1 MQHKFEESVLDDIKN
16 MDQRLTELEE
26 KIDSINT
33 KLTQVVDAILGN
45 PLTKTGGFINDL
57 SEAYRKID
65 HLEQKISTLNKKV
78 ADQEDFKKKIYW
90 AGGIIFSIILLIQ
103 YISNIYSNIKK

>member
-57 SEAYRKID
+57 SGAYTRID
-65 HLEQKISTLNKKV
+65 ELEKQIADLNKKIV
-78 ADQEDFKKKIYW
+78 EQEEFKKKMYW
-90 AGGIIFSIILLIQ
+90 VGGAVITILLVIQ
-103 YISNIYSNIKK
+103 YVTNIYSNIKK

>member
-1 MQHKFEESVLDDIKN
+1 MQHKFEESVIEDIKN

-45 PLTKTGGFINDL
+45 PLTKTGGFVNEITVL
-57 SEAYRKID
+57 KEKMEY
-65 HLEQKISTLNKKV
+65 LEKKV
-78 ADQEDFKKKIYW
+78 ARQDDFRKRVYW
-90 AGGIIFSIILLIQ
+90 FIGISAGAILFIQ
-103 YISNIYSNIKK
+103 YLTTIYSNLKK

>member
-1 MQHKFEESVLDDIKN
+1 MQHNFEESVIEDIKN

-45 PLTKTGGFINDL
+45 PLTKTGGFMKEITNLEEQIESL
-57 SEAYRKID
+57 SRRICK
-65 HLEQKISTLNKKV
+65 
-78 ADQEDFKKKIYW
+78 QEDFRKRVYW
-90 AGGIIFSIILLIQ
+90 FVSIVGGTILLVQ
-103 YISNIYSNIKK
+103 YLTTIYSNLKK

>member
-1 MQHKFEESVLDDIKN
+1 MQHNFEESVIEDIKN

-45 PLTKTGGFINDL
+45 PLTKTGGFMKELTSLEEQI
-57 SEAYRKID
+57 EA
-65 HLEQKISTLNKKV
+65 LKKRICR
-78 ADQEDFKKKIYW
+78 QEDFRKRVYW
-90 AGGIIFSIILLIQ
+90 AITIAAVVIVGTQ
-103 YISNIYSNIKK
+103 YLTTIYSNLKK